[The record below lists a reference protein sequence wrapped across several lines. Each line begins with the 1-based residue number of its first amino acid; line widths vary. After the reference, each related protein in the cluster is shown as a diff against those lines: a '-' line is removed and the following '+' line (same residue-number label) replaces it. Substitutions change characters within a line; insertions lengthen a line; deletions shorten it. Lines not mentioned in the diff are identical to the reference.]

1 MAGKTKIDGTEYTVK
16 KGKTR
21 IAGTAYD
28 VKGGKTLV
36 DGTAYSIRF
45 NGEPFT
51 LQIRNMVG
59 YYDITVYF
67 ISNGLEDTT
76 IIYRQS
82 LVDIVVDSGSEI
94 KIESPDIGV
103 ILVFADINDQDV
115 PSTEYENGWI
125 VQADDV
131 YNPDGDSVM
140 YIYSF

>member
-1 MAGKTKIDGTEYTVK
+1 MAGKTKIGGTSYTVK

-51 LQIRNMVG
+51 LQIVNMVG

-67 ISNGLEDTT
+67 ISNGLEDDT
-76 IIYRQS
+76 IIYQQS

-103 ILVFADINDQDV
+103 ILVFADINDKDV

-131 YNPDGDSVM
+131 YNPDGDSAM
-140 YIYSF
+140 YIYTA

>member
-1 MAGKTKIDGTEYTVK
+1 MAGKTKIGGTSYTVK

-51 LQIRNMVG
+51 LKIVNMTG
-59 YYDITVYF
+59 YYDITVYY
-67 ISNGLEDTT
+67 ISNGLEVAE
-76 IIYRQS
+76 ILYQNS
-82 LVDIVVDSGSEI
+82 QMDIVVDSGSEI
-94 KIESPDIGV
+94 KIESPDFGL
-103 ILVFADINDQDV
+103 ILVFADINDKDV
-115 PSTEYENGWI
+115 PSTDYENGFI

-131 YNPDGDSVM
+131 YNPDGDSAM
-140 YIYSF
+140 YIYTA